1 MPNQTLE
8 SLLHANFQA
17 VGAPTFDADDLQ
29 LAQEIRR
36 TLSAT
41 DIENDLAMGAG
52 FMGGQ
57 HPDVVARLREC
68 ELSELILPYVHNA
81 SLLPGSTDVGD
92 VSWIVPTAQVI
103 AACQALGT
111 PGHSWQAV
119 AQGATGIAHKGML
132 AAAKVLA
139 RTAVDLLQDPSIVV
153 AAKAE
158 LRSKLGGAAYVS
170 PIPPDIQAKP
180 AVAKR

>member
-1 MPNQTLE
+1 M
-8 SLLHANFQA
+8 
-17 VGAPTFDADDLQ
+17 
-29 LAQEIRR
+29 
-36 TLSAT
+36 
-41 DIENDLAMGAG
+41 
-52 FMGGQ
+52 
-57 HPDVVARLREC
+57 
-68 ELSELILPYVHNA
+68 SELILPYVHNA

-180 AVAKR
+180 AVAKS